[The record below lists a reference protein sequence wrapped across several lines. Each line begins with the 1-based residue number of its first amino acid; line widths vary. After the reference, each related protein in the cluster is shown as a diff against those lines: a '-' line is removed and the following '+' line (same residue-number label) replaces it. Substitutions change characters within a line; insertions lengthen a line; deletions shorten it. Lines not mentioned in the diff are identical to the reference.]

1 MQLQNWYYWAAII
14 GVLFTFV
21 TGAATV
27 LVLWKTWTLSRQG
40 HELAR
45 QGHELARQ
53 GQELARQSKQADLL
67 SEFNRRYTQVL
78 EMQQKPEHQ
87 RDPTL
92 YYDRLWNLQFDQYQS
107 WCQGLLPEETF
118 AYWMDNRYSDWL
130 ADREVTPMAAV
141 AGEPIKYRAGFHAVV
156 AEWNH
161 SPFHEFIDD
170 LHELG
175 AAAAIEADKKR
186 RGRG

>member
-107 WCQGLLPEETF
+107 WVSRTSAGRDLRLLDGQPLQ
-118 AYWMDNRYSDWL
+118 RL
-130 ADREVTPMAAV
+130 A
-141 AGEPIKYRAGFHAVV
+141 
-156 AEWNH
+156 
-161 SPFHEFIDD
+161 
-170 LHELG
+170 
-175 AAAAIEADKKR
+175 
-186 RGRG
+186 GR

>member
-1 MQLQNWYYWAAII
+1 LPAFRPCDII
-14 GVLFTFV
+14 GQGKRDDARLRLV

-27 LVLWKTWTLSRQG
+27 LVLWKTWTLS
-40 HELAR
+40 R

-78 EMQQKPEHQ
+78 EMQLKPEHQ
-87 RDPTL
+87 DDPTL

-107 WCQGLLPEETF
+107 WCHGLLPGKTF

-130 ADREVTPMAAV
+130 ADRQVKPMAAV
-141 AGEPIKYRAGFHAVV
+141 ADEPITYRAGFHDIV
-156 AEWNH
+156 AKWNH

-175 AAAAIEADKKR
+175 TAAAIEADKKR